1 MASNQEIVE
10 GMVQGETYGD
20 ETNLINQVNE
30 AGVTLTPV
38 EEMGPQNVAAPPLE
52 QEDVFEQGTGR
63 PLESGMAGLD
73 TMGLVQ
79 MPASQILLEANSA
92 FPSDLI
98 MQLYEKVKGIENR
111 GI

>member
-10 GMVQGETYGD
+10 GMMEGETYGD
-20 ETNLINQVNE
+20 ETNLVNQVNE
-30 AGVTLTPV
+30 AGVPLTDV
-38 EEMGPQNVAAPPLE
+38 QEAGPPAMVAPSLE
-52 QEDVFEQGTGR
+52 QEDVFDAGTGR

-73 TMGLVQ
+73 TMGLVS

-98 MQLYEKVKGIENR
+98 MQLYEKVKDIENR
-111 GI
+111 GL